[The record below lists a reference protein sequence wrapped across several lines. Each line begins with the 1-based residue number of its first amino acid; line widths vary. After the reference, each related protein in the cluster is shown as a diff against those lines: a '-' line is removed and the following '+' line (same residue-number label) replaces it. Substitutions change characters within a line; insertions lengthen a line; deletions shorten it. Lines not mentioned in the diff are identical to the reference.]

1 MSDTENNS
9 QNEMLNLLKRIKKH
23 IKEWDTALNQKIDDI
38 KEWIKNEKQVE
49 NKTTEEE
56 KEKMDKIF
64 EKRQIG
70 RPAGDFNSKRRQYF
84 ELIKAKKIKQPKQQT
99 LEYYK
104 INYDKSTDTYTLQDL
119 DDEQ

>member
-23 IKEWDTALNQKIDDI
+23 IKELDTALNQKIDDI

-49 NKTTEEE
+49 NKTTDEE

-104 INYDKSTDTYTLQDL
+104 INYDKSTDTYILLDL

>member
-23 IKEWDTALNQKIDDI
+23 IKELDTALNQKIDDI

-49 NKTTEEE
+49 NKTTNEE

-64 EKRQIG
+64 EKKGVG
-70 RPAGDFNSKRRQYF
+70 RPRGDHQSKRLQYF
-84 ELIKAKKIKQPKQQT
+84 ELIKAKKIKQPKEAT
-99 LEYYK
+99 LQYYK
-104 INYDKSTDTYTLQDL
+104 INYDKSTDTYTLLDL
-119 DDEQ
+119 DDEN

>member
-23 IKEWDTALNQKIDDI
+23 IKELDTALNQKIDDI

-49 NKTTEEE
+49 NKDKDEE

-64 EKRQIG
+64 ERKSIG
-70 RPAGDFNSKRRQYF
+70 RPVGDFNSKRRQYY

-104 INYDKSTDTYTLQDL
+104 INHDKATDTYVLLDL

>member
-1 MSDTENNS
+1 MSDTENNN

-23 IKEWDTALNQKIDDI
+23 IKELDTALNQKIDDI

-49 NKTTEEE
+49 NKTTDEE

-104 INYDKSTDTYTLQDL
+104 INYDKSTDTYTLLDL

>member
-1 MSDTENNS
+1 MSDTENNN
-9 QNEMLNLLKRIKKH
+9 QNEVMNLLKRIKKQL
-23 IKEWDTALNQKIDDI
+23 KELDTTVNQKIAEL
-38 KEWIKNEKQVE
+38 KEAIESKKQVE
-49 NKTTEEE
+49 NKTTDEE

-104 INYDKSTDTYTLQDL
+104 INYDKSTDTYTLLEIENED
-119 DDEQ
+119 

>member
-23 IKEWDTALNQKIDDI
+23 IKELDTALNQKIDDI

-49 NKTTEEE
+49 SKDKDEE

-64 EKRQIG
+64 ERKGVG
-70 RPAGDFNSKRRQYF
+70 RPRGNHESKRLQYF
-84 ELIKAKKIKQPKQQT
+84 EMIKSKKIKAPKEAT
-99 LEYYK
+99 LQYYK
-104 INYDKSTDTYTLQDL
+104 INYDKSSDTYVLLDL

>member
-23 IKEWDTALNQKIDDI
+23 IKELDTALNQKIDDI

-49 NKTTEEE
+49 NKTTDEE

-84 ELIKAKKIKQPKQQT
+84 ELIKAKKIKQPKEAT
-99 LEYYK
+99 LQYYK
-104 INYDKSTDTYTLQDL
+104 INYDKSSDTYTLLDL

>member
-1 MSDTENNS
+1 MSDTENNN

-23 IKEWDTALNQKIDDI
+23 IKELDTALNQKIDDI

-49 NKTTEEE
+49 NKTTDEE

-84 ELIKAKKIKQPKQQT
+84 ELIKAKKIKQPKEAT
-99 LEYYK
+99 LQYYK
-104 INYDKSTDTYTLQDL
+104 INYDKSTDTYTLLDL

>member
-23 IKEWDTALNQKIDDI
+23 IKELDTALNQKIDDI
-38 KEWIKNEKQVE
+38 KEWIKNDKQVE
-49 NKTTEEE
+49 NKTTDEE

-84 ELIKAKKIKQPKQQT
+84 ELIKAKKIKQPKEAT
-99 LEYYK
+99 LQYYK
-104 INYDKSTDTYTLQDL
+104 INYDKSSDTYTLLDL

>member
-23 IKEWDTALNQKIDDI
+23 IKELDTALNQKIDDI

-49 NKTTEEE
+49 NKTTDEE

-84 ELIKAKKIKQPKQQT
+84 ELIKAKKIKQPKEAT
-99 LEYYK
+99 LLYYK
-104 INYDKSTDTYTLQDL
+104 INYDKSSDTYTLVDL
-119 DDEQ
+119 DNEQ

>member
-23 IKEWDTALNQKIDDI
+23 IKELDTALNQKIDDI

-49 NKTTEEE
+49 NKTTDEE

-104 INYDKSTDTYTLQDL
+104 INYDKSTDTYTLLDL

>member
-1 MSDTENNS
+1 MSDLENNS

-23 IKEWDTALNQKIDDI
+23 IKELDTALNQKIDDI

-49 NKTTEEE
+49 NKTTDEE

-104 INYDKSTDTYTLQDL
+104 ITYDKSTDTYTLLDL